1 MQERG
6 EMEEMK
12 EHDGK
17 GEANHQKIFRNS
29 PEEKNKLVLRRN

>member
-12 EHDGK
+12 KHGGK
-17 GEANHQKIFRNS
+17 EEANHQKIFRNFS
-29 PEEKNKLVLRRN
+29 EEKKKKASA